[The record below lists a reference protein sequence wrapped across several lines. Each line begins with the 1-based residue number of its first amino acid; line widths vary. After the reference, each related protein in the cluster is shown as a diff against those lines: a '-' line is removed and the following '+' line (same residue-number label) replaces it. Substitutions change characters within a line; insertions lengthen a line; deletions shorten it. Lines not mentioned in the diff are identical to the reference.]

1 MKRFFLLLFV
11 FPSFGW
17 AALPVLNYKNVE
29 CQLRV
34 DGKLVKTQSQPLMT
48 LIIEDSL
55 GRFTQ
60 IQFGDEQKKIQYQL
74 LLENAPATSESGLS
88 LASTDGAVLVLQNL
102 MIDTLES
109 SSEFSAK
116 DVTWVR
122 IAQGTHSV
130 SCSLKP

>member
-1 MKRFFLLLFV
+1 MKLIALIILAL
-11 FPSFGW
+11 PSFTW

-34 DGKLVKTQSQPLMT
+34 DGQLVKEQSQPLMT
-48 LIIEDSL
+48 LIIEDSI
-55 GRFTQ
+55 GRFVQ

-74 LLENAPATSESGLS
+74 LIENAPAT
-88 LASTDGAVLVLQNL
+88 TDGAVLVLQNL
-102 MIDTLES
+102 MVDKLES

-130 SCSLKP
+130 SCTLKP

>member
-1 MKRFFLLLFV
+1 MKLIALLLFTL
-11 FPSFGW
+11 PSFTW

-29 CQLRV
+29 CKLFV
-34 DGKLVKTQSQPLMT
+34 DGKLVKEQSQPLMT

-55 GRFTQ
+55 GRFAQ

-74 LLENAPATSESGLS
+74 LIENAPAKSENGLS
-88 LASTDGAVLVLQNL
+88 LVATDGAVLVLQNL
-102 MIDTLES
+102 MIGTLES
-109 SSEFSAK
+109 SSEFTAK

-130 SCSLKP
+130 SCDLKP